1 MKRVSNLYHKVY
13 DIDNINKMCD
23 LVCSKV
29 KNKEKAEKFML
40 YKSEHIINIRNK
52 LMSKNL
58 DFSKYS
64 IFLITDPK
72 CRVIM
77 SQSIEDKVINHLV
90 AKYLLVDVYENI
102 YTNSMCATRKG
113 KGSSYGIHLLKTYL
127 NKIKYKYT
135 NFYYLK
141 IDIKKYFYNIDH
153 NILKSILSH
162 KIKDKDALEVLYKII
177 DSTNNKYINKRIDNL
192 KNNRI
197 HYLKDNHLIREV
209 EEIPL
214 YKYNKGCSIGNQTS
228 QAFGLIYLY
237 EFNHY
242 LKERLHLKYVINYMD
257 DFIIIHEDKDYLNYC
272 LKQIRKY
279 LCDNLKLGLNEKKT
293 RIDNIKN
300 GIDFLGYRFIIKN
313 NKVIMKL
320 RNRVKKN
327 FKKKVKFLNELIL
340 NNYIS
345 KKEFKNLLSSY
356 KGLLINGVLCQVV
369 LVDKKLMINELYIEG

>member
-1 MKRVSNLYHKVY
+1 MKRISNIYHKVY

-23 LVCSKV
+23 LVCSKM
-29 KNKEKAEKFML
+29 KNKEKSEKFML

-77 SQSIEDKVINHLV
+77 SQSIEDKVINHLI

-102 YTNSMCATRKG
+102 YTNSMCATRKD
-113 KGSSYGIHLLKTYL
+113 KGSSYGIHLLKKYL

-153 NILKSILSH
+153 NILKEILNK

-177 DSTNNKYINKRIDNL
+177 DSTNDNYINKCIDNL

-197 HYLKDNHLIREV
+197 HYLKDSNLIREV

-257 DFIIIHEDKDYLNYC
+257 DFIIIHEDKDYLKLC
-272 LKQIRKY
+272 LKQIRQY
-279 LCDNLKLGLNEKKT
+279 LFNNLKLELNEKKT
-293 RIDNIKN
+293 RIDSIKN

-313 NKVIMKL
+313 SKVIMKL

-327 FKKKVKFLNELIL
+327 FKKKVKYLQELFV
-340 NNYIS
+340 NHYIS
-345 KKEFKNLLSSY
+345 NKEFKNLLSSY
-356 KGLLINGVLCQVV
+356 KGLLMYGDCNY
-369 LVDKKLMINELYIEG
+369 LYYRYTDMNLK

>member
-1 MKRVSNLYHKVY
+1 MMKRVSNLYHKVY

-162 KIKDKDALEVLYKII
+162 KIKDKDALEVLYKVI
-177 DSTNNKYINKRIDNL
+177 DSTNDNYINKCIDNL

-197 HYLKDNHLIREV
+197 HYLKDSNLIREV

-242 LKERLHLKYVINYMD
+242 LKEKLHLKYVINYMD
-257 DFIIIHEDKDYLNYC
+257 DFIILQEDKDYLNLC

-279 LCDNLKLGLNEKKT
+279 LFDNLKLELNEKKT
-293 RIDNIKN
+293 RIDSMKN

-356 KGLLINGVLCQVV
+356 KGLLINGNC
-369 LVDKKLMINELYIEG
+369 NYLYYKYTNMNLK

>member
-1 MKRVSNLYHKVY
+1 MKRISNIYHKVY

-23 LVCSKV
+23 LVCSKM

-90 AKYLLVDVYENI
+90 SKYLLVDVYENI

-141 IDIKKYFYNIDH
+141 IDIKKYFYSIDH

-177 DSTNNKYINKRIDNL
+177 DSTNNNYINKRIDNL

-197 HYLKDNHLIREV
+197 NYLKDNNLIREV

-237 EFNHY
+237 KFNHY
-242 LKERLHLKYVINYMD
+242 LKERLHLKCVINYMD
-257 DFIIIHEDKDYLNYC
+257 DFIIIHEDKDYLKLC
-272 LKQIRKY
+272 LKQIRQY
-279 LCDNLKLGLNEKKT
+279 LFNNLKLELNEKKT
-293 RIDNIKN
+293 RIDSIKN

-313 NKVIMKL
+313 SKVIMKL

-327 FKKKVKFLNELIL
+327 FKKKVKYLQELFV
-340 NNYIS
+340 NHYIS
-345 KKEFKNLLSSY
+345 NKEFKNLLSSY
-356 KGLLINGVLCQVV
+356 KGLLMYGDCNY
-369 LVDKKLMINELYIEG
+369 LYYRYTNMNLK

>member
-1 MKRVSNLYHKVY
+1 MKRVSNIYHKVY

-52 LMSKNL
+52 LKLKNL

-64 IFLITDPK
+64 IFLITDTK

-113 KGSSYGIHLLKTYL
+113 KGSSYGINLLKKYL

-153 NILKSILSH
+153 NILKNILSH
-162 KIKDKDALEVLYKII
+162 KIKDKDALEVLYKVI
-177 DSTNNKYINKRIDNL
+177 DSTNDNYINKRIDNL
-192 KNNRI
+192 KKI
-197 HYLKDNHLIREV
+197 E
-209 EEIPL
+209 
-214 YKYNKGCSIGNQTS
+214 
-228 QAFGLIYLY
+228 
-237 EFNHY
+237 
-242 LKERLHLKYVINYMD
+242 
-257 DFIIIHEDKDYLNYC
+257 FII
-272 LKQIRKY
+272 
-279 LCDNLKLGLNEKKT
+279 
-293 RIDNIKN
+293 
-300 GIDFLGYRFIIKN
+300 
-313 NKVIMKL
+313 
-320 RNRVKKN
+320 
-327 FKKKVKFLNELIL
+327 
-340 NNYIS
+340 
-345 KKEFKNLLSSY
+345 
-356 KGLLINGVLCQVV
+356 
-369 LVDKKLMINELYIEG
+369 

>member
-1 MKRVSNLYHKVY
+1 MKRVSNIYHKVY
-13 DIDNINKMCD
+13 NIDNINKMCD

-29 KNKEKAEKFML
+29 KNKEKVEKFML

-52 LMSKNL
+52 LISKNL

-102 YTNSMCATRKG
+102 YTNSMCATRIG
-113 KGSSYGIHLLKTYL
+113 KGASYGIHLLKKYL

-153 NILKSILSH
+153 NVLKEILNK

-177 DSTNNKYINKRIDNL
+177 DSTNDNYINRCIDTLKR
-192 KNNRI
+192 NRI
-197 HYLKDNHLIREV
+197 NYLKDNNLIKEV

-242 LKERLHLKYVINYMD
+242 LKEKLHLKYVINYMD
-257 DFIIIHEDKDYLNYC
+257 DFIIIHEDKDYLKLC

-279 LCDNLKLGLNEKKT
+279 LFNKLELELNEKKT
-293 RIDNIKN
+293 RIDSIKN

-313 NKVIMKL
+313 NRVIMKL

-327 FKKKVKFLNELIL
+327 FKKKVNYLQELFR

-345 KKEFKNLLSSY
+345 KKDFKNFLSSY
-356 KGLLINGVLCQVV
+356 KGLLMYGNC
-369 LVDKKLMINELYIEG
+369 NHLYYKYTNMNLK

>member
-1 MKRVSNLYHKVY
+1 MKRVSNIYHKVY

-23 LVCSKV
+23 LVCYKV

-40 YKSEHIINIRNK
+40 YKSEHIINIKNK

-102 YTNSMCATRKG
+102 YTNSMCATRIN
-113 KGSSYGIHLLKTYL
+113 KGSSYGIKLLKKYL

-177 DSTNNKYINKRIDNL
+177 DSTNSNYINRRIDNL
-192 KNNRI
+192 KINRI
-197 HYLKDNHLIREV
+197 NYLKGNHLIKEV

-214 YKYNKGCSIGNQTS
+214 YEYDKGCSIGNQTS

-242 LKERLHLKYVINYMD
+242 LKEKLHLKYVINYMD
-257 DFIIIHEDKDYLNYC
+257 DFIIIHEDKDYLKLC

-279 LCDNLKLGLNEKKT
+279 LFDNLKLELNEKKT

-313 NKVIMKL
+313 NKVITKL

-327 FKKKVKFLNELIL
+327 FKKKLKHLQELFK

-356 KGLLINGVLCQVV
+356 KGLMMYGDCNH
-369 LVDKKLMINELYIEG
+369 LYYRYTNMNLK

>member
-1 MKRVSNLYHKVY
+1 MKRVSNIYHKVY

-52 LMSKNL
+52 LISKNL

-356 KGLLINGVLCQVV
+356 KGLLINGNC
-369 LVDKKLMINELYIEG
+369 NYLYYKYTNMNLK

>member
-1 MKRVSNLYHKVY
+1 MKRVSNIYHKVY

-102 YTNSMCATRKG
+102 YTNSMCATRIN

-177 DSTNNKYINKRIDNL
+177 DSTNSNYINRRIDNL
-192 KNNRI
+192 KINRI
-197 HYLKDNHLIREV
+197 NYLKDNHLIREV

-356 KGLLINGVLCQVV
+356 KGLLINGNC
-369 LVDKKLMINELYIEG
+369 NYLYYKYTNMNLK

>member
-1 MKRVSNLYHKVY
+1 MKRISNIYHKVY

-23 LVCSKV
+23 LVCSKM

-77 SQSIEDKVINHLV
+77 SQSIEDKVINHLI

-102 YTNSMCATRKG
+102 YTNSMCATRKD
-113 KGSSYGIHLLKTYL
+113 KGSSYGIHLLKKYL

-153 NILKSILSH
+153 NILKEILNK

-177 DSTNNKYINKRIDNL
+177 DSTNDNYINKCIDNL

-197 HYLKDNHLIREV
+197 HYLKDSNLIREV

-214 YKYNKGCSIGNQTS
+214 YKYNKGCSIGNQIS

-257 DFIIIHEDKDYLNYC
+257 DFIIIHEDKDYLKLC
-272 LKQIRKY
+272 LKQIRQY
-279 LCDNLKLGLNEKKT
+279 LFNNLKLELNEKKT
-293 RIDNIKN
+293 RIDSIKN

-313 NKVIMKL
+313 SKVIMKL

-327 FKKKVKFLNELIL
+327 FKKKVKYLQELFV
-340 NNYIS
+340 NHYIS
-345 KKEFKNLLSSY
+345 NKEFKNLLSSY
-356 KGLLINGVLCQVV
+356 KGLLMYGDCNY
-369 LVDKKLMINELYIEG
+369 LYYRYTDMNLK

>member
-1 MKRVSNLYHKVY
+1 MKRVSNIYHKVY

-40 YKSEHIINIRNK
+40 YKSEHIINIKNK

-77 SQSIEDKVINHLV
+77 SQNIEDKVINHLV

-102 YTNSMCATRKG
+102 YTNSMCATRIN
-113 KGSSYGIHLLKTYL
+113 KGSSYGIHLLKNYL

-177 DSTNNKYINKRIDNL
+177 DSTNSNYINRRIDNL
-192 KNNRI
+192 KINRI
-197 HYLKDNHLIREV
+197 NYLKDNHLIKEV

-214 YKYNKGCSIGNQTS
+214 YEYDKGCSIGNQTS

-242 LKERLHLKYVINYMD
+242 LKEKLHLKYVINYMD
-257 DFIIIHEDKDYLNYC
+257 DFIIIHEDKDYLKLC

-279 LCDNLKLGLNEKKT
+279 LFDNLKLELNEKKT

-313 NKVIMKL
+313 NKVITKL

-327 FKKKVKFLNELIL
+327 FKKKLKHLQELFK

-345 KKEFKNLLSSY
+345 KKEFKNFLSSY
-356 KGLLINGVLCQVV
+356 KGLLMYGDCNY
-369 LVDKKLMINELYIEG
+369 LYYGYTNMNLK

>member
-1 MKRVSNLYHKVY
+1 MKRVSNIYHKVY

-23 LVCSKV
+23 LVCSKM

-77 SQSIEDKVINHLV
+77 SQSIEDKVINHLI

-102 YTNSMCATRKG
+102 YTNSMCATRKD
-113 KGSSYGIHLLKTYL
+113 KGSSYGIHLLKKYL

-153 NILKSILSH
+153 NILKEILNK

-177 DSTNNKYINKRIDNL
+177 DSTNDNYINKCIDNL

-197 HYLKDNHLIREV
+197 HYLKDSNLIREV

-214 YKYNKGCSIGNQTS
+214 YKYNKGCSIGNQIS

-257 DFIIIHEDKDYLNYC
+257 DFIIIHEDKDYLKLC
-272 LKQIRKY
+272 LKQIRQY
-279 LCDNLKLGLNEKKT
+279 LFNNLKLELNEKKT
-293 RIDNIKN
+293 RIDSIKN

-313 NKVIMKL
+313 SKVIMKL

-327 FKKKVKFLNELIL
+327 FKKKVKYLQELFV
-340 NNYIS
+340 NHYIS
-345 KKEFKNLLSSY
+345 NKEFKNLLSSY
-356 KGLLINGVLCQVV
+356 KGLLMYGDCNY
-369 LVDKKLMINELYIEG
+369 LYYRYTYMNLK

>member
-300 GIDFLGYRFIIKN
+300 RIDFLGYRFIIKN

-356 KGLLINGVLCQVV
+356 KGLLINGNC
-369 LVDKKLMINELYIEG
+369 NYLYYKYTNMNLK

>member
-1 MKRVSNLYHKVY
+1 MKRVSNIYHKVY

-40 YKSEHIINIRNK
+40 YKSEHIINIKNK

-102 YTNSMCATRKG
+102 YTNSMCATRIN
-113 KGSSYGIHLLKTYL
+113 KGSSYGIHLLKKYL

-177 DSTNNKYINKRIDNL
+177 DSTNSNYINRRIDNL
-192 KNNRI
+192 KINRI
-197 HYLKDNHLIREV
+197 NYLKDNHLIKEV

-214 YKYNKGCSIGNQTS
+214 YEYDKGCSIGNQTS

-242 LKERLHLKYVINYMD
+242 LKEKLHLKYVINYMD
-257 DFIIIHEDKDYLNYC
+257 DFIIIHEDKDYLKLC
-272 LKQIRKY
+272 LKYIKKY
-279 LCDNLKLGLNEKKT
+279 LFNNLKLELNEKKT
-293 RIDNIKN
+293 RIDSIKN
-300 GIDFLGYRFIIKN
+300 GIDFLEYRFIIKN

-327 FKKKVKFLNELIL
+327 FKKKLKHLQELFK

-345 KKEFKNLLSSY
+345 KKEFKNFLSSY
-356 KGLLINGVLCQVV
+356 KGLLMYGDCNY
-369 LVDKKLMINELYIEG
+369 LYYGYTNMNLK

>member
-23 LVCSKV
+23 LVCSKM

-77 SQSIEDKVINHLV
+77 SQSIEDKVINHLI

-102 YTNSMCATRKG
+102 YTNSMCATRKD
-113 KGSSYGIHLLKTYL
+113 KGSSYGIHLLKKYL

-153 NILKSILSH
+153 NILKEILNK

-177 DSTNNKYINKRIDNL
+177 DSTNDNYINKCIDNL

-197 HYLKDNHLIREV
+197 HYLKDSNLIREV

-257 DFIIIHEDKDYLNYC
+257 DFIIIHEDKDYLKLC
-272 LKQIRKY
+272 LKQIRQY
-279 LCDNLKLGLNEKKT
+279 LFNNLKLELNEKKT
-293 RIDNIKN
+293 RIDSIKN

-313 NKVIMKL
+313 SKVIMKL

-327 FKKKVKFLNELIL
+327 FKKKVKYLQELFV
-340 NNYIS
+340 NHYIS
-345 KKEFKNLLSSY
+345 NKEFKNLLSSY
-356 KGLLINGVLCQVV
+356 KGLLMYGDCNC
-369 LVDKKLMINELYIEG
+369 LYYRYTNMNLK

>member
-52 LMSKNL
+52 LLSKNL

-327 FKKKVKFLNELIL
+327 FKKKAKHLQELFI
-340 NNYIS
+340 NHYIS
-345 KKEFKNLLSSY
+345 KKEFENLLSSY
-356 KGLLINGVLCQVV
+356 KGLMMYGDCNC
-369 LVDKKLMINELYIEG
+369 LYYSYTNMNLK

>member
-52 LMSKNL
+52 LISKNL

-102 YTNSMCATRKG
+102 YTNSMCATRIN
-113 KGSSYGIHLLKTYL
+113 KGSSYGIHLLKKYL
-127 NKIKYKYT
+127 NKIRYKYT

-141 IDIKKYFYNIDH
+141 IDIRKYFYNIDH
-153 NILKSILSH
+153 NILKNILSH
-162 KIKDKDALEVLYKII
+162 KIKDKDALEVLYKVI
-177 DSTNNKYINKRIDNL
+177 DSTNDNYINKRIDNL

-197 HYLKDNHLIREV
+197 HYLKDNNLIREV

-242 LKERLHLKYVINYMD
+242 LKEKLHLKYVINYMD
-257 DFIIIHEDKDYLNYC
+257 DFIILHEDKDYLNLC

-279 LCDNLKLGLNEKKT
+279 LFDNSKLELNEKKT
-293 RIDNIKN
+293 GIDNMKN

-327 FKKKVKFLNELIL
+327 FKKKVKHLQELFI
-340 NNYIS
+340 NHYIS

-356 KGLLINGVLCQVV
+356 KGLMMYGDCNY
-369 LVDKKLMINELYIEG
+369 LYYSYTNMNLK

>member
-1 MKRVSNLYHKVY
+1 MKRVSNLYYKVY

-153 NILKSILSH
+153 NILKSILCH
-162 KIKDKDALEVLYKII
+162 KIKDKDALEVLYKVI
-177 DSTNNKYINKRIDNL
+177 DSTNDNYINKCIDNL

-197 HYLKDNHLIREV
+197 HYLKDSNLIREV

-242 LKERLHLKYVINYMD
+242 LKEKLHLKYVINYMD
-257 DFIIIHEDKDYLNYC
+257 DFIILQEDKDYLNLC

-279 LCDNLKLGLNEKKT
+279 LFDNLKLELNEKKT
-293 RIDNIKN
+293 RIDSMKN

-356 KGLLINGVLCQVV
+356 KGLLINGNC
-369 LVDKKLMINELYIEG
+369 NYLYYKYTNMNLK

>member
-40 YKSEHIINIRNK
+40 YKAEHIINIRNK
-52 LMSKNL
+52 LMSKKL

-113 KGSSYGIHLLKTYL
+113 KGSSYGIHLLKKYL

-177 DSTNNKYINKRIDNL
+177 DSTNNNYINKRIDNL

-197 HYLKDNHLIREV
+197 NYLKDNHLIREV
-209 EEIPL
+209 VEIPL

-257 DFIIIHEDKDYLNYC
+257 DFIIIHEDKDYLKLC

-279 LCDNLKLGLNEKKT
+279 LYNKLKLELNEKKT
-293 RIDNIKN
+293 RIDSMKN

-327 FKKKVKFLNELIL
+327 FKKKVKWLNELIL

-356 KGLLINGVLCQVV
+356 KGL
-369 LVDKKLMINELYIEG
+369 MIYGDCNYLYYSYTNMNLK

>member
-1 MKRVSNLYHKVY
+1 MKRVSNIYQKVY

-29 KNKEKAEKFML
+29 KNKEKAEKFIL

-90 AKYLLVDVYENI
+90 AKYLLVDNYENK
-102 YTNSMCATRKG
+102 YTNSICATRKD
-113 KGSSYGIHLLKTYL
+113 KGASYGIKLLKNYI
-127 NKIKYKYT
+127 NRIKYKHT

-141 IDIKKYFYNIDH
+141 IDIKKYFYNIYH
-153 NILKSILSH
+153 NILKEIINR
-162 KIKDKDALEVLYKII
+162 KIKDKDALEVIYKII
-177 DSTNNKYINKRIDNL
+177 DSTNDNYINRRINTL

-197 HYLKDNHLIREV
+197 NYLKDNNLISEV

-214 YKYNKGCSIGNQTS
+214 YEYNKGCSIGNQTS

-242 LKERLHLKYVINYMD
+242 LKEKLHFKQVINYMD
-257 DFIIIHEDKDYLNYC
+257 DFIIIHEDKDYLKLC

-279 LCDNLKLGLNEKKT
+279 LFDNLKLELNEKKT
-293 RIDNIKN
+293 RIDSIKN

-320 RNRVKKN
+320 RNRTKKK
-327 FKKKVKFLNELIL
+327 FKKKVKHLQELFK

-356 KGLLINGVLCQVV
+356 KGLLMYGDCNH
-369 LVDKKLMINELYIEG
+369 LYYRYTNMNLK

>member
-102 YTNSMCATRKG
+102 YTNSMCATRIN
-113 KGSSYGIHLLKTYL
+113 KGSSYGIHLLKKYL

-162 KIKDKDALEVLYKII
+162 KIKDKDALEVLYKVI
-177 DSTNNKYINKRIDNL
+177 DSTNDNYINKSIDNL

-197 HYLKDNHLIREV
+197 HYLKDNNLIREV

-242 LKERLHLKYVINYMD
+242 LKEKLHLKYVINYMD
-257 DFIIIHEDKDYLNYC
+257 DFIILHEDKDYLKLC

-279 LCDNLKLGLNEKKT
+279 LFDNLKLELNRKKT

-320 RNRVKKN
+320 KNRVKKN
-327 FKKKVKFLNELIL
+327 FKKKVKHLQELFI
-340 NNYIS
+340 NHYIS

-356 KGLLINGVLCQVV
+356 KGLMMYGDCNY
-369 LVDKKLMINELYIEG
+369 LYYSYTNMNLK

>member
-1 MKRVSNLYHKVY
+1 MKRVSNIYHKVY
-13 DIDNINKMCD
+13 DINNINKMCD

-52 LMSKNL
+52 LISKNL

-90 AKYLLVDVYENI
+90 SKYLLVDVYENI

-141 IDIKKYFYNIDH
+141 IDIKKYFYSIDH

-177 DSTNNKYINKRIDNL
+177 DSTNNNYINKRIDNL

-197 HYLKDNHLIREV
+197 NYLKDNNLIREV

-237 EFNHY
+237 KFNHY
-242 LKERLHLKYVINYMD
+242 LKERLHLKCVINYMD
-257 DFIIIHEDKDYLNYC
+257 DFIIIHEDKDYLKLC
-272 LKQIRKY
+272 LKQIRQY
-279 LCDNLKLGLNEKKT
+279 LFNNLKLELNEKKT
-293 RIDNIKN
+293 RIDSIKN

-313 NKVIMKL
+313 SKVIMKL

-327 FKKKVKFLNELIL
+327 FKKKVKYLQELFV
-340 NNYIS
+340 NHYIS
-345 KKEFKNLLSSY
+345 NKEFKNLLSSY
-356 KGLLINGVLCQVV
+356 KGLLMYGDCNY
-369 LVDKKLMINELYIEG
+369 LYYRYTNMNLK

>member
-1 MKRVSNLYHKVY
+1 MKRVSNIYHKVY

-23 LVCSKV
+23 LVCSKM

-77 SQSIEDKVINHLV
+77 SQSIEDKVINHLI

-102 YTNSMCATRKG
+102 YTNSMCATRKD
-113 KGSSYGIHLLKTYL
+113 KGSSYGIHLLKKYL

-153 NILKSILSH
+153 NILKEILNK

-177 DSTNNKYINKRIDNL
+177 DSTNDNYINKCIDNL

-197 HYLKDNHLIREV
+197 HYLKDSNLIREV

-257 DFIIIHEDKDYLNYC
+257 DFIIIHEDKDYLKLC
-272 LKQIRKY
+272 LKQIRQY
-279 LCDNLKLGLNEKKT
+279 LFNNLKLELNEKKT
-293 RIDNIKN
+293 RIDSIKN

-313 NKVIMKL
+313 SKVIMKL

-327 FKKKVKFLNELIL
+327 FKKKVKYLQELFV
-340 NNYIS
+340 NHYIS
-345 KKEFKNLLSSY
+345 NKEFKNLLSSY
-356 KGLLINGVLCQVV
+356 KGLLMYGDCNY
-369 LVDKKLMINELYIEG
+369 LYYRYTDMNLK

>member
-1 MKRVSNLYHKVY
+1 
-13 DIDNINKMCD
+13 
-23 LVCSKV
+23 
-29 KNKEKAEKFML
+29 
-40 YKSEHIINIRNK
+40 
-52 LMSKNL
+52 MSKNL

-279 LCDNLKLGLNEKKT
+279 LCDNLKLGLNEKET

-356 KGLLINGVLCQVV
+356 KGLLINGNC
-369 LVDKKLMINELYIEG
+369 NYLYYKYTNMNLK

>member
-1 MKRVSNLYHKVY
+1 MKRISNIYHKVY

-23 LVCSKV
+23 LVCSKM

-90 AKYLLVDVYENI
+90 SKYLLVDVYENI

-141 IDIKKYFYNIDH
+141 IDIKKYFYSIDH

-177 DSTNNKYINKRIDNL
+177 DSTNNNYINKRIDNL

-197 HYLKDNHLIREV
+197 NYLKDNNLIREV

-237 EFNHY
+237 KFNHY
-242 LKERLHLKYVINYMD
+242 LKERPHLKCVINYMD
-257 DFIIIHEDKDYLNYC
+257 DFIIIHEDKDYLKLC
-272 LKQIRKY
+272 LKQIRQY
-279 LCDNLKLGLNEKKT
+279 LFNNLKLELNEKKT
-293 RIDNIKN
+293 RIDSIKN

-313 NKVIMKL
+313 SKVIMKL

-327 FKKKVKFLNELIL
+327 FKKKVKYLQELFV
-340 NNYIS
+340 NHYIS
-345 KKEFKNLLSSY
+345 NKEFKNLLSSY
-356 KGLLINGVLCQVV
+356 KGLLMYGDCNY
-369 LVDKKLMINELYIEG
+369 LYYRYTNMNLK

>member
-1 MKRVSNLYHKVY
+1 MKSISNIYHKVY

-23 LVCSKV
+23 LVCSKM

-90 AKYLLVDVYENI
+90 SKYLLVDVYENI

-141 IDIKKYFYNIDH
+141 IDIKKYFYSIDH

-177 DSTNNKYINKRIDNL
+177 DSTNNNYINKRIDNL

-197 HYLKDNHLIREV
+197 NYLKDNNLIREV

-237 EFNHY
+237 KFNHY
-242 LKERLHLKYVINYMD
+242 LKERLHLKCVINYMD
-257 DFIIIHEDKDYLNYC
+257 DFIIIHEDKDYLKLC
-272 LKQIRKY
+272 LKQIRQY
-279 LCDNLKLGLNEKKT
+279 LFNNLKLELNEKKT
-293 RIDNIKN
+293 RIDSIKN

-313 NKVIMKL
+313 SKVIMKL

-327 FKKKVKFLNELIL
+327 FKKKVKYLQELFV
-340 NNYIS
+340 NHYIS
-345 KKEFKNLLSSY
+345 NKEFKNLLSSY
-356 KGLLINGVLCQVV
+356 KGLLMYGDCNY
-369 LVDKKLMINELYIEG
+369 LYYRYTNMNLK

>member
-162 KIKDKDALEVLYKII
+162 KIKDKDALEVLYKLI
-177 DSTNNKYINKRIDNL
+177 DSTNNKFINKRIDNL

-327 FKKKVKFLNELIL
+327 SQKKVKCLNELF
-340 NNYIS
+340 N
-345 KKEFKNLLSSY
+345 FK
-356 KGLLINGVLCQVV
+356 
-369 LVDKKLMINELYIEG
+369 INELKNNIKVGFIR